1 MKSTYNKDNVLFQ
14 VRSIEAEIDAFSEED
29 SFPEKYDD
37 CVLRIRNLLFDN
49 SELSYLPNGRK
60 LFDCTFDY
68 VVHKYLYFGWFTV
81 IDEFEDAEQLVLDV
95 SDLVM

>member
-14 VRSIEAEIDAFSEED
+14 VRSIEAEIEAFSEED

-37 CVLRIRNLLFDN
+37 CVRRIRDLLFEN
-49 SELSYLPNGRK
+49 SELSYLPNGRR

-68 VVHKYLYFGWFTV
+68 VVLKYLYFGWFTV
-81 IDEFEDAEQLVLDV
+81 VDEFEDVEQLALELA
-95 SDLVM
+95 DLVM

>member
-14 VRSIEAEIDAFSEED
+14 VRSIEAEINAFSEED
-29 SFPEKYDD
+29 SFSEKYDD
-37 CVLRIRNLLFDN
+37 CVLRIRNLLFKN

-68 VVHKYLYFGWFTV
+68 VIHKYLYFGWFTV

>member
-14 VRSIEAEIDAFSEED
+14 VRSIEAEIEAFSEED
-29 SFPEKYDD
+29 SFSEKYDD
-37 CVLRIRNLLFDN
+37 CLLRIRDLLFEN

-81 IDEFEDAEQLVLDV
+81 IDEFEDAEQFVLDV